1 MKKIFGSVITI
12 VIAFVM
18 IMIMSFTVVSCSAEE
33 INNSI
38 YLTNASTYVG
48 EEFNVNLEVKTNNS
62 CIAYDVLLR
71 YDAQLELINI
81 EGSQASYVFVDKNGD
96 KCVSLV
102 GYSSSVFEDGKV
114 VTLTFIAPQTIQN
127 NYEAFRIEFKGI
139 YNFCGEEKDFEDFV
153 YTNSLVYIASNKDFK
168 ILIDDKQESIVGYR
182 GDIDN
187 NNELNIRDAAMISR
201 LCSTGEINSVSETES
216 FFADV
221 NEDGKVNV
229 RDAAAIARRLASS
242 DKEWN

>member
-18 IMIMSFTVVSCSAEE
+18 IMTMSFTVISCSAEE

-48 EEFNVNLEVKTNNS
+48 EEFNVNLEVKANNS

-153 YTNSLVYIASNKDFK
+153 YTNSLVYIAANKDFK
-168 ILIDDKQESIVGYR
+168 ILVDDKQESIVGYR

-201 LCSTGEINSVSETES
+201 LCSTGEINSVSKTES

-221 NEDGKVNV
+221 NEDGKVNI

>member
-18 IMIMSFTVVSCSAEE
+18 IMSFTSINCRAEE

-71 YDAQLELINI
+71 YDTQLELINV
-81 EGSQASYVFVDKNGD
+81 EGSQASCIFVDKNGD

-102 GYSSSVFEDGKV
+102 GYSSTVFEDGKV

-127 NYEAFRIEFKGI
+127 NYEAFRIEFKEI
-139 YNFCGEEKDFEDFV
+139 HNFCGEEKDFEDFV
-153 YTNSLVYIASNKDFK
+153 YTNSLAYIASNKDFK
-168 ILIDDKQESIVGYR
+168 ILVDDKQESIVGYR

-201 LCSTGEINSVSETES
+201 LCSAGEINSVSETES

-221 NEDGKVNV
+221 NEDSKVNV
-229 RDAAAIARRLASS
+229 RDAAAIARHLASS

>member
-1 MKKIFGSVITI
+1 
-12 VIAFVM
+12 M
-18 IMIMSFTVVSCSAEE
+18 ISQNRGLARGFFKVA
-33 INNSI
+33 
-38 YLTNASTYVG
+38 
-48 EEFNVNLEVKTNNS
+48 
-62 CIAYDVLLR
+62 CIE
-71 YDAQLELINI
+71 Q
-81 EGSQASYVFVDKNGD
+81 
-96 KCVSLV
+96 
-102 GYSSSVFEDGKV
+102 
-114 VTLTFIAPQTIQN
+114 
-127 NYEAFRIEFKGI
+127 
-139 YNFCGEEKDFEDFV
+139 FCGEEKDFEDFV

>member
-12 VIAFVM
+12 VIAF
-18 IMIMSFTVVSCSAEE
+18 IMIMSFTTINCSAEE
-33 INNSI
+33 TNNSI

-114 VTLTFIAPQTIQN
+114 VTLTFIALQIIKI

-168 ILIDDKQESIVGYR
+168 ILIDDKQESIIGYR

-201 LCSTGEINSVSETES
+201 LCSTGEINSVSEIES

-221 NEDGKVNV
+221 NEDSKVNV
-229 RDAAAIARRLASS
+229 RDAAAIARYLASP

>member
-114 VTLTFIAPQTIQN
+114 VTFHLL
-127 NYEAFRIEFKGI
+127 NY
-139 YNFCGEEKDFEDFV
+139 
-153 YTNSLVYIASNKDFK
+153 
-168 ILIDDKQESIVGYR
+168 
-182 GDIDN
+182 
-187 NNELNIRDAAMISR
+187 
-201 LCSTGEINSVSETES
+201 S
-216 FFADV
+216 FLFD
-221 NEDGKVNV
+221 
-229 RDAAAIARRLASS
+229 
-242 DKEWN
+242 

>member
-1 MKKIFGSVITI
+1 MNKIFKSVITMVTIFI
-12 VIAFVM
+12 VAMPFATM
-18 IMIMSFTVVSCSAEE
+18 NCRAEE

-38 YLTNASTYVG
+38 YLTSVSTYVG
-48 EEFNVNLEVKTNNS
+48 EEFNVNLEVKANNS

-71 YDAQLELINI
+71 YDAQLELVNV
-81 EGSQASYVFVDKNGD
+81 EGSQASCVFVDKNGD

-102 GYSSSVFEDGKV
+102 GYSSSSFEDGKV

-127 NYEAFRIEFKGI
+127 NYEAFRVEFKEI
-139 YNFCGEEKDFEDFV
+139 HDFCGEEENFKDFG
-153 YTNSLVYIASNKDFK
+153 YTNSLVYIAANKDFK
-168 ILIDDKQESIVGYR
+168 ILVDNKQESIVRYR

-187 NNELNIRDAAMISR
+187 NNKLNIRDAAMISR
-201 LCSTGEINSVSETES
+201 LCSIDEINSVSETES

-229 RDAAAIARRLASS
+229 RDAAAIARYLASPN
-242 DKEWN
+242 KEWN

>member
-12 VIAFVM
+12 VITFVM
-18 IMIMSFTVVSCSAEE
+18 IISSTTINCSAEE

-71 YDAQLELINI
+71 YDAQLELINV
-81 EGSQASYVFVDKNGD
+81 EGSQASCIFIDKNGD

-102 GYSSSVFEDGKV
+102 GYSSTVFEDGKV

-127 NYEAFRIEFKGI
+127 NYEAFRIEFKEI
-139 YNFCGEEKDFEDFV
+139 HDFCGEEENFKDFG
-153 YTNSLVYIASNKDFK
+153 YTNSLVYIAANKDFK
-168 ILIDDKQESIVGYR
+168 ILVDNKQESIIGYR

-187 NNELNIRDAAMISR
+187 NNKLNIRDAAMISR
-201 LCSTGEINSVSETES
+201 LCSIDEINSVSEIES

-229 RDAAAIARRLASS
+229 RDAAAIARYLASPN
-242 DKEWN
+242 KEWN